1 MNKKKVTAII
11 IACVVIVGGI
21 AIGVNKSKDTKPVK
35 NTQEKVV
42 ENKENQKPSKQTQ
55 NLYKDDITVYK
66 GDAKVDYTKEKTV
79 IHINNEKILDVANTE
94 ILTAQTIFSPGQE
107 KISGK
112 EYMDLN
118 VQFLTAKNQKV
129 FKDVYAFK
137 QKSTL
142 GGSDYMYFF
151 IKYKGPFAVEDKV
164 KSSNTVCTTTYAK
177 VVSADE
183 NGIKLDNG
191 QYLNIKK
198 DSIPLSFVNERL
210 DQSYDG
216 ASYYTP
222 KHYPKN
228 TLVKISK
235 ENNEIKG
242 IQKIAVLF

>member
-1 MNKKKVTAII
+1 MNKKKITAII

-21 AIGVNKSKDTKPVK
+21 AVGLNKSKDTKAVQ
-35 NTQEKVV
+35 NTKEKVV

-55 NLYKDDITVYK
+55 SLYKDDITVYK

-151 IKYKGPFAVEDKV
+151 IKYKGPLLLK
-164 KSSNTVCTTTYAK
+164 
-177 VVSADE
+177 
-183 NGIKLDNG
+183 IK
-191 QYLNIKK
+191 
-198 DSIPLSFVNERL
+198 
-210 DQSYDG
+210 
-216 ASYYTP
+216 
-222 KHYPKN
+222 
-228 TLVKISK
+228 
-235 ENNEIKG
+235 
-242 IQKIAVLF
+242 

>member
-1 MNKKKVTAII
+1 MNKKKITAII

-21 AIGVNKSKDTKPVK
+21 AVGLNKSKDTKAVQ
-35 NTQEKVV
+35 NTQKKVV

-66 GDAKVDYTKEKTV
+66 GDAKVDYSKEKTV
-79 IHINNEKILDVANTE
+79 IHIGNEKILDVTNTE
-94 ILTAQTIFSPGQE
+94 ILTAQTIFSPNKE

-118 VQFLTAKNQKV
+118 MEFLTGKSKETYKNI
-129 FKDVYAFK
+129 YAFK

-191 QYLNIKK
+191 QYFNIKK

-216 ASYYTP
+216 ASYYTT
-222 KHYPKN
+222 KYYPQN